1 MRTSKSHAISPS
13 KVRKVCEIT
22 TECRALTNVL
32 YAYQEIVNIAFEHKT
47 PKVGTFRI
55 SQLRGLVQV
64 KSEAKLDLLQQ
75 VSFPNG
81 HMILLIPDSKRN

>member
-13 KVRKVCEIT
+13 KVRKVYEIT

-47 PKVGTFRI
+47 PKVGTTDMM
-55 SQLRGLVQV
+55 VV
-64 KSEAKLDLLQQ
+64 TT
-75 VSFPNG
+75 
-81 HMILLIPDSKRN
+81 

>member
-47 PKVGTFRI
+47 PKVGTFIQDHTTIPTWRAEQE
-55 SQLRGLVQV
+55 SQ
-64 KSEAKLDLLQQ
+64 E
-75 VSFPNG
+75 
-81 HMILLIPDSKRN
+81 